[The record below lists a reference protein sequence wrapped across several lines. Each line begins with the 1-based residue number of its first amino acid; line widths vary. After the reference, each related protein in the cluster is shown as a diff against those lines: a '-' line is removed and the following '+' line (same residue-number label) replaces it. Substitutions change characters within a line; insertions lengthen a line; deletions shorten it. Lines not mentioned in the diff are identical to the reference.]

1 MDVNLLEEST
11 LGLFMEDSSMSEE
24 IKQTIQQLAHAAMQN
39 QKIELSDV
47 LKVIKQ
53 DSIQEAEEALL
64 VSEELRAEREQ
75 ANAQAQEKAKADMQQ
90 KAQDWEREKI
100 QIEHDNTIA
109 EIDAKGNWD
118 IQKQAMLSMGFDPNK
133 DQDEDGVPDVL
144 EVARYGV
151 DAEMYSINGVESILS
166 GLNKAPDQPVTLN
179 EFLTQL
185 DWYDQY
191 SSTKFSNLWPNEYQ
205 LITQHLT

>member
-1 MDVNLLEEST
+1 MSQEMLQMDINLLDEST

-64 VSEELRAEREQ
+64 VSEELRSKREQ
-75 ANAQAQEKAKADMQQ
+75 ENAQAQEKAKAEMQQ
-90 KAQDWEREKI
+90 KQIDWEKEKMS
-100 QIEHDNTIA
+100 IEHDNNIA
-109 EIDAKGNWD
+109 EIDAKGEWD

-133 DQDEDGVPDVL
+133 DVDDDGIPDIL
-144 EVARYGV
+144 EVARDGV
-151 DAEMYSINGVESILS
+151 NAEIQRAKEARENRKLDFQIKDAQVKNKLKEKELS
-166 GLNKAPDQPVTLN
+166 QKGANSK
-179 EFLTQL
+179 
-185 DWYDQY
+185 
-191 SSTKFSNLWPNEYQ
+191 
-205 LITQHLT
+205 

>member
-1 MDVNLLEEST
+1 
-11 LGLFMEDSSMSEE
+11 
-24 IKQTIQQLAHAAMQN
+24 MQN

-90 KAQDWEREKI
+90 KQIDWEKEKMA
-100 QIEHDNTIA
+100 QEHANSLE

-133 DQDEDGVPDVL
+133 DQDNDGVPDVL
-144 EVARYGV
+144 EVAKHGV
-151 DAEMYSINGVESILS
+151 DAEIKRAQVVNETRALEHKIQDDREK
-166 GLNKAPDQPVTLN
+166 NKLKAKEIAQKGAT
-179 EFLTQL
+179 
-185 DWYDQY
+185 
-191 SSTKFSNLWPNEYQ
+191 SK
-205 LITQHLT
+205 

>member
-1 MDVNLLEEST
+1 MSQEMLQMDINLLDEST

-90 KAQDWEREKI
+90 KQIDWEKEKMA
-100 QIEHDNTIA
+100 QEHANSLE

-133 DQDEDGVPDVL
+133 DQDNDGVPDVL
-144 EVARYGV
+144 EVAKHGV
-151 DAEMYSINGVESILS
+151 DAEIKRAQVVNETRALEHKIQDDREK
-166 GLNKAPDQPVTLN
+166 NKLKAKEIAQKGAT
-179 EFLTQL
+179 
-185 DWYDQY
+185 
-191 SSTKFSNLWPNEYQ
+191 SK
-205 LITQHLT
+205 

>member
-1 MDVNLLEEST
+1 MDINLLDEST

-64 VSEELRAEREQ
+64 VSEELRAKREQ
-75 ANAQAQEKAKADMQQ
+75 ENAQAAEKAKAESEQ
-90 KAQDWEREKI
+90 KQRDWEKEKMS
-100 QIEHDNTIA
+100 IEHSNNME
-109 EIDAKGNWD
+109 EIDAKGTWD

-133 DQDEDGVPDVL
+133 DQDDDGVPDVL
-144 EVARYGV
+144 ELAKHGV
-151 DAEMYSINGVESILS
+151 DAQIKMSQETRENRKLDFQIQDAKEKNKLKSIEIAQ
-166 GLNKAPDQPVTLN
+166 K
-179 EFLTQL
+179 
-185 DWYDQY
+185 
-191 SSTKFSNLWPNEYQ
+191 
-205 LITQHLT
+205 

>member
-1 MDVNLLEEST
+1 
-11 LGLFMEDSSMSEE
+11 MEDSSMSEE

-64 VSEELRAEREQ
+64 VSEELRAKREQ
-75 ANAQAQEKAKADMQQ
+75 ENAQAQSKAQAEAQQ
-90 KAQDWEREKI
+90 KQIDWEKEKMS
-100 QIEHDNTIA
+100 IEHSNTIA

-133 DQDEDGVPDVL
+133 DVDDDGVPDVL
-144 EVARYGV
+144 EVARHGV
-151 DAEMYSINGVESILS
+151 DAEIQRAKEARENR
-166 GLNKAPDQPVTLN
+166 K
-179 EFLTQL
+179 L
-185 DWYDQY
+185 DFQIKDAQEKNRLKEKELAQKGAN
-191 SSTKFSNLWPNEYQ
+191 SK
-205 LITQHLT
+205 